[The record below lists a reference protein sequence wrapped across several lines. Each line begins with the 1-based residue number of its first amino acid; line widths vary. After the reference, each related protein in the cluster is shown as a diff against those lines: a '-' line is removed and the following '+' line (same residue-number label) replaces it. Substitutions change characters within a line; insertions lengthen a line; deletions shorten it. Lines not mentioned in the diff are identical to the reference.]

1 MDPSAFVGLIV
12 KEVPVVVLAFV
23 VDLTGDDNTIVIN
36 AVCGD
41 DLHAGSV
48 GLGEDVFNGM
58 RACVTHG
65 YSSL

>member
-1 MDPSAFVGLIV
+1 MDPSAFIGLIA
-12 KEVPVVVLAFV
+12 KEVPVVALAFV
-23 VDLTGDDNTIVIN
+23 VHLTSNADAVVIN

-41 DLHAGSV
+41 DLYAGSV

-65 YSSL
+65 YSPL